1 MEGNQVLVPKGYQV
15 HVVYYNQN
23 YINQFFQGAWNHMAQ
38 PRIPFLATLNFPDLL
53 KFTNDLFSHDPIWL
67 VVPTNIP
74 LEIRKFKGN
83 NGEET

>member
-1 MEGNQVLVPKGYQV
+1 
-15 HVVYYNQN
+15 
-23 YINQFFQGAWNHMAQ
+23 MAQ

-53 KFTNDLFSHDPIWL
+53 KFTNDLVSHDPIWL

-74 LEIRKFKGN
+74 LEIQKFKGN